1 MDLLRCPGLAG
12 EQAGGV
18 KGIQEAVEGLG
29 LLREAVLHLPAEPA
43 DGLTSPSP
51 AVRRLVDRSEP
62 TQMA

>member
-1 MDLLRCPGLAG
+1 MSWSGWRARGWGQGDTGSFLGFRS
-12 EQAGGV
+12 
-18 KGIQEAVEGLG
+18 LG